1 MNTQMKNLLIL
12 IIITISIFSCVSKTE
27 PSKVEY
33 YDLVITNGNIIDGT
47 GKISFSSNLYI
58 RDDSIAHI
66 GNLTSKNIIVKDTLD
81 ADGMVVSPGFID
93 LHAHGNPIETPEF
106 ENFLAMGVTTIT
118 LGQDGSSPEVTNI
131 NDYFGKINLDKMG
144 PNLIQFIGHGT
155 LRNLS
160 GIGIKNDPSE
170 KEMESMI
177 NLLEQNL
184 KFCFGLSFGLEYAP
198 GIYAKT
204 DELNNLAIVVGKNS
218 RMIMSHMRNE
228 DDDAIIKSIEELAK
242 QGKYARVHI
251 SHLKSVYGK
260 GQARAIEILD
270 TIKLLRNKG
279 IPLTADIYPY
289 IASYTGI
296 SIVFPDWSKTKS
308 QFNKV
313 KKYRRKELE
322 SFIKKKV
329 NLRNGPEATLFGT
342 DPYKGKTLAQ
352 VAKDHNKPFETFL
365 IEDLGPQGASAA
377 YFVMDKELQ
386 NTLLTDPVLSICSDG
401 SLTGSHPRG
410 HGTFAKIIEDFV
422 VNEKSLALEEA
433 IRKMTSYPATILNL
447 QDRGILK
454 PRFKADIIIFD
465 PNKVKAIADYSSPHQ
480 LAKGFEF
487 VIVNGK
493 IIKRNGKLS
502 PNLSGKI
509 LIPK

>member
-1 MNTQMKNLLIL
+1 M
-12 IIITISIFSCVSKTE
+12 
-27 PSKVEY
+27 
-33 YDLVITNGNIIDGT
+33 VITNGNIIDGT
-47 GKISFSSNLYI
+47 GKVSYSSNLYI

-66 GNLTSKNIIVKDTLD
+66 GNLTSKNIKVKDTLD
-81 ADGMVVSPGFID
+81 ADGMIISPGFID
-93 LHAHGNPIETPEF
+93 LHAHGNPVETPEF

-118 LGQDGSSPEVTNI
+118 LGQDGSSPNETNI
-131 NDYFGKINLDKMG
+131 KDYFSKINLAKMG
-144 PNLIQFIGHGT
+144 PNLVQFIGHGT

-177 NLLEQNL
+177 NLLEQNF

-204 DELNNLAIVVGKNS
+204 DELNNLAIVVGKNN

-228 DDDAIIKSIEELAK
+228 DNDAIIKSIEELAN

-260 GQARAIEILD
+260 GPERAIEILD

-296 SIVFPDWSKTKS
+296 SIVFPEWSKTIS
-308 QFNKV
+308 QFNTA
-313 KKYRRKELE
+313 KKYRRNELE

-342 DPYKGKTLAQ
+342 DPYTGKTLAQ
-352 VAKDHNKPFETFL
+352 VAIDHNKPFEVFL
-365 IEDLGPQGASAA
+365 IEDIGPQGVSAA

-386 NTLLTDPVLSICSDG
+386 NTLLTDPILSICSDG
-401 SLTGSHPRG
+401 SLTGNHPRG

-433 IRKMTSYPATILNL
+433 IRKMTSYPAAILNI
-447 QDRGILK
+447 QDRGVLK
-454 PRFKADIIIFD
+454 PGFKADIIIFD

-480 LAKGFEF
+480 LAKGFEY

-493 IIKRNGKLS
+493 IVRNNG
-502 PNLSGKI
+502 NLSATLTGKI
-509 LIPK
+509 LIPE